1 MDCLFAVLSDI
12 LSVLESELLEL
23 VLKSLTY
30 QTPDSLLSSRNLKA
44 SQIILGSPAKK
55 NPCLTFTAPKY

>member
-1 MDCLFAVLSDI
+1 MDCLFAVKSDI

-30 QTPDSLLSSRNLKA
+30 QTPGFLLSSRNLK
-44 SQIILGSPAKK
+44 S
-55 NPCLTFTAPKY
+55 